1 MDSRVHGNDS
11 WWSGGWYGRI
21 AVGSVNVAL
30 VCIFANFLACSF
42 IFTNGLLLA
51 C

>member
-1 MDSRVHGNDS
+1 MVSRVHGNDG
-11 WWSGGWYGRI
+11 WWCGGGYGRI

-30 VCIFANFLACSF
+30 VCIFANFLACFF
-42 IFTNGLLLA
+42 IFTDGLLLA